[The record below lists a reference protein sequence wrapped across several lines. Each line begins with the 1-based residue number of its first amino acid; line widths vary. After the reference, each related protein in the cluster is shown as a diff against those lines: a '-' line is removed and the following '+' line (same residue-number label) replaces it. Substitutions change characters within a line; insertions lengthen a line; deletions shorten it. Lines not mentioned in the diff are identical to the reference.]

1 VFAYETGYG
10 KPELRDFNMAT
21 TSGPERVEKMAK
33 VLRNW
38 QKLERK
44 AMDDTAAIIEE
55 SDNPLVQMIMS
66 IIRHDSLM
74 HHRVQQFLI
83 DSITDADVPVS
94 RDDLANI
101 WDRIEQHDRL
111 EKKTIEMAT
120 ELRDAAWSPVH
131 KQMLGYLLEDEK
143 KHDGLLDQ
151 LREIKVGMSKAS
163 GG

>member
-1 VFAYETGYG
+1 
-10 KPELRDFNMAT
+10 MAT

-55 SDNPLVQMIMS
+55 SDNQLVRMIMS

-101 WDRIEQHDRL
+101 WDKIEQHDRL

-131 KQMLGYLLEDEK
+131 KQMLSYLLEDEK

-151 LREIKVGMSKAS
+151 LRVIKVGMSQAS

>member
-1 VFAYETGYG
+1 
-10 KPELRDFNMAT
+10 MAT
-21 TSGPERVEKMAK
+21 ASGPERVEKMAK
-33 VLRNW
+33 VLKNW
-38 QKLERK
+38 QTLERQ

-55 SDNPLVQMIMS
+55 TENPLVRMIMS

-111 EKKTIEMAT
+111 EKKTIAMAE
-120 ELRDAAWSPVH
+120 ELRDEAWTPVH
-131 KQMLGYLLEDEK
+131 KQLLGYLLEDEK
-143 KHDGLLDQ
+143 KHDGLLEQ
-151 LREIKVGMSKAS
+151 LRVLKIGMSKAS

>member
-1 VFAYETGYG
+1 
-10 KPELRDFNMAT
+10 MAK

-101 WDRIEQHDRL
+101 WDKIEQHDRL

-143 KHDGLLDQ
+143 KHDGLLGQ

>member
-1 VFAYETGYG
+1 
-10 KPELRDFNMAT
+10 MAT
-21 TSGPERVEKMAK
+21 TSGPERVEKMVK

-55 SDNPLVQMIMS
+55 SDNPLVRMIMS

-83 DSITDADVPVS
+83 DAITDADVPVS

-101 WDRIEQHDRL
+101 WDKIEQHDRL

-143 KHDGLLDQ
+143 KHDGLLEQ
-151 LREIKVGMSKAS
+151 LRDIKVGMAQAS

>member
-1 VFAYETGYG
+1 
-10 KPELRDFNMAT
+10 MAKT
-21 TSGPERVEKMAK
+21 AGPERVEKMVK

-44 AMDDTAAIIEE
+44 AMDDTAAIVEE
-55 SDNPLVQMIMS
+55 SDNALVRMIMS

-83 DSITDADVPVS
+83 DSVTESDVPVS
-94 RDDLANI
+94 RDDLAEI
-101 WDRIEQHDRL
+101 WDKIEQHDRL
-111 EKKTIEMAT
+111 EKKTIAMAT
-120 ELRDAAWSPVH
+120 ELRDEAWSPVH
-131 KQMLGYLLEDEK
+131 RQLLGYLLEDEK
-143 KHDGLLDQ
+143 KHDGLLEQ

>member
-1 VFAYETGYG
+1 MV
-10 KPELRDFNMAT
+10 T
-21 TSGPERVEKMAK
+21 TSGPGRVEKMAK
-33 VLRNW
+33 VLKNW

-55 SDNPLVQMIMS
+55 SDNALVRMIMS

-101 WDRIEQHDRL
+101 WDKIEQHDRL
-111 EKKTIEMAT
+111 EKKTIAMAE
-120 ELRDAAWSPVH
+120 ELRDEAWSPIH
-131 KQMLGYLLEDEK
+131 KQLLGYLLEDEK
-143 KHDGLLDQ
+143 KHDGLLEQ

>member
-1 VFAYETGYG
+1 
-10 KPELRDFNMAT
+10 MAKK
-21 TSGPERVEKMAK
+21 SGPERVEKMVK

-44 AMDDTAAIIEE
+44 AMDDTAAIVEE
-55 SDNPLVQMIMS
+55 SDNALVRMVMS

-83 DSITDADVPVS
+83 DSVTEEDVPVS
-94 RDDLANI
+94 RDDLAEI

-111 EKKTIEMAT
+111 EKKTIAMAE
-120 ELRDAAWSPVH
+120 ELREEAWSPVH
-131 KQMLGYLLEDEK
+131 KQLLGYLLEDEK
-143 KHDGLLDQ
+143 KHDGLLEQ
-151 LREIKVGMSKAS
+151 LREVKVGMSKAS

>member
-1 VFAYETGYG
+1 
-10 KPELRDFNMAT
+10 MAT
-21 TSGPERVEKMAK
+21 ASGPERVEKMAN
-33 VLRNW
+33 VLKNW

-55 SDNPLVQMIMS
+55 SDNPLVRMIMS

-94 RDDLANI
+94 RDDLAHI
-101 WDRIEQHDRL
+101 WDKIEEHDRL
-111 EKKTIEMAT
+111 EKKTIAMAE
-120 ELRDAAWSPVH
+120 ELRDESWSPVH
-131 KQMLGYLLEDEK
+131 KQLLGYLLEDEK

-151 LREIKVGMSKAS
+151 LREVKIGMSKAS